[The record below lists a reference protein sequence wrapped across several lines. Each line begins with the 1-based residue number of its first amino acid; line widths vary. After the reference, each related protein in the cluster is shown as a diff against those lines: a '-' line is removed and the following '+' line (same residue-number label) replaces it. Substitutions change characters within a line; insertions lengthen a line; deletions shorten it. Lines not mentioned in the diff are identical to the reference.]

1 MIRVHKRAGFL
12 SLNRISA
19 LVWDSQSYEAG
30 TVSVN
35 SSEDEGGFEDESG
48 VSRLQMNRPTE
59 RVKQFV
65 FFKCL

>member
-1 MIRVHKRAGFL
+1 MHKRAGFL
-12 SLNRISA
+12 SLNQISA
-19 LVWDSQSYEAG
+19 LVWDSQSYEAQAASG
-30 TVSVN
+30 N

-48 VSRLQMNRPTE
+48 VSRLQPNGATE